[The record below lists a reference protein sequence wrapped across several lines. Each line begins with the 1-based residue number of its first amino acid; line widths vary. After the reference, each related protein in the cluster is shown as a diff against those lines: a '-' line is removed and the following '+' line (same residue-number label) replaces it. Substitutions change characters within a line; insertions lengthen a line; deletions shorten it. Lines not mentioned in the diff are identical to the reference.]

1 MFSALKKKYRLFRY
15 ARWRKK
21 YYRRYASLAS
31 LGSNTYIC
39 DDASLYNLGNI
50 SLGNH
55 VWIGHQ
61 CYLEGLGGITL
72 GSGTI
77 VGNKVEII
85 SANHNFKGE
94 DITEVPYDKRFI
106 KRPVT
111 IGENVWIGMRA
122 LILPGGTVG
131 EGAVIGAGSVVTG
144 EVPPLAIVGGNPAKV
159 LKYRD
164 AGQYYRLKGEGKI
177 YLKENYNYEVS
188 DERLK

>member
-111 IGENVWIGMRA
+111 IFLSPARNRWGKRLQSSAQRLCMKCHGQTARNSSPIRA
-122 LILPGGTVG
+122 
-131 EGAVIGAGSVVTG
+131 A
-144 EVPPLAIVGGNPAKV
+144 
-159 LKYRD
+159 
-164 AGQYYRLKGEGKI
+164 RLESRPRSKT
-177 YLKENYNYEVS
+177 
-188 DERLK
+188 